1 MCCNISLRCKV
12 LTIAI
17 GCICFYI
24 ASTSLQV
31 WIISSKSIEKMLS
44 KNQDI
49 VFYNDI
55 DYKVFL
61 KIIIFVIVLCFCGL
75 LTCIIFI
82 LGVIKQRKVLILPF
96 MIFSETLLT
105 FLIIMELVCDIYW
118 PLYGLILLFFIPPIV
133 YTVVTTRAFYH
144 EVGKTR
150 RSSDNDANENPEKTR
165 DNRVNK
171 ILNRY

>member
-24 ASTSLQV
+24 VSTSLQV

-55 DYKVFL
+55 DYRVFL
-61 KIIIFVIVLCFCGL
+61 KIIIFVIVICICGL

-82 LGVIKQRKVLILPF
+82 LGVLKQKKMLILPF

-150 RSSDNDANENPEKTR
+150 RSFDPDANENPEKTR